1 MLTSLCITPKM
12 YFTVYTYVHCC
23 ECNTKIGNLQV
34 HLEQKWDILAIL
46 FLRCQSADEGFKM
59 EDYVGYTSRDLN
71 AHYSYSGTSRNSFFE
86 HVY

>member
-1 MLTSLCITPKM
+1 MGHSCYII
-12 YFTVYTYVHCC
+12 FEVSIVH
-23 ECNTKIGNLQV
+23 
-34 HLEQKWDILAIL
+34 
-46 FLRCQSADEGFKM
+46 EGFKM